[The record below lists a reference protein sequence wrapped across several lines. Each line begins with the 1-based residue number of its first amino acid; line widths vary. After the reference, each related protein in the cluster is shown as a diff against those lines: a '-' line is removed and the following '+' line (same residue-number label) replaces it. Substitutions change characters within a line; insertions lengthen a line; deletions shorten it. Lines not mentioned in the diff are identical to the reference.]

1 MMIVVAVSQM
11 LELPEYSVTAKTSST
26 NALETFQIQ
35 PDIFDLIILDMVM
48 PEIMGDELAKT
59 MREIRPDI
67 PIILCTGYN
76 KKLNAEKAKS
86 IGVKTLIMKPIE
98 YNELA
103 KAVRSVLDKD

>member
-1 MMIVVAVSQM
+1 
-11 LELPEYSVTAKTSST
+11 
-26 NALETFQIQ
+26 
-35 PDIFDLIILDMVM
+35 MVM

-76 KKLNAEKAKS
+76 KKLNTEKAKS
-86 IGVKTLIMKPIE
+86 IGVQTLMIKPIE